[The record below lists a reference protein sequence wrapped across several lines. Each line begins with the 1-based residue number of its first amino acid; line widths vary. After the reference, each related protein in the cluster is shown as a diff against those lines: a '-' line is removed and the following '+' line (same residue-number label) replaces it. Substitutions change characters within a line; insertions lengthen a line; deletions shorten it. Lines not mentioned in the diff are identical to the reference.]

1 MRIER
6 SLAALAVIA
15 AVFCSPHAFAKEC
28 LLGSERHL
36 VLNDDGTPVKD
47 DDIYSVEDAGAR
59 CGKKTSFLD
68 TYGLKDN
75 VVSVSI
81 GGRTHK
87 FLALALYDKNRAPKC
102 NQIKVRNACFDP
114 PTVKDGK
121 TVVELY
127 DQDTSSKGR
136 VTFTFDAQGNPVEKS
151 TEYAL
156 IRADF
161 PYKGKRLQMAAR
173 IHESVKGF
181 EASAKSCANPRT
193 KKAKELC
200 LSNKEAVAENVA
212 LERLRV
218 DRFLH
223 IASNLVNDDRT
234 RFKGKFDGLS
244 GMQAIIK
251 EMLLSTE
258 LGSVSPYELSDA
270 TKGASA
276 LSFGARQLDIGGN
289 THAKAIF
296 TANLKDYAQ
305 NPQWAERSE
314 HKAFIY
320 APRFQTPIQGY
331 RVRQLYLMHDAMPAL
346 QQMMREK
353 SALDRLD
360 DHHVTF
366 LNEEAARY
374 ANLRTRAC
382 FKDSPFLALVAID
395 RNNQRP
401 ADYTTIVNTVA
412 VMCRRGDSLETIEAE
427 VTKIYGAYT
436 YRARNIRKLI
446 KARSLA

>member
-1 MRIER
+1 MRIAR
-6 SLAALAVIA
+6 SLAAFAVIA

-81 GGRTHK
+81 GGRTHR
-87 FLALALYDKNRAPKC
+87 FLALALYDKTRAPKC

-114 PTVKDGK
+114 PAVKDGK

-136 VTFTFDAQGNPVEKS
+136 VTFTFDARGNPVEKYA
-151 TEYAL
+151 EYAL

-161 PYKGKRLQMAAR
+161 PYKGKQLQMATR
-173 IHESVKGF
+173 IHESVVGF
-181 EASAKSCANPRT
+181 QASAKSCANPRT
-193 KKAKELC
+193 KLC
-200 LSNKEAVAENVA
+200 MTNKEAVAENAA

-223 IASNLVNDDRT
+223 IASSQVNDDRT

-258 LGSVSPYELSDA
+258 LGTVSPYELSDA
-270 TKGASA
+270 TKGGSA

-289 THAKAIF
+289 TDAKAIF

-320 APRFQTPIQGY
+320 APRFQAPIQGY

-353 SALDRLD
+353 TALDRLD
-360 DHHVTF
+360 AHHVTF
-366 LNEEAARY
+366 LKDEAARY
-374 ANLRTRAC
+374 AALRKRAC
-382 FKDSPFLALVAID
+382 FKDSPFLALVAVD

-412 VMCRRGDSLETIEAE
+412 VMCRRGDSLETIETE
-427 VTKIYGAYT
+427 VTKIYGIYT

-446 KARSLA
+446 QARNLA